1 MRHAERNLVI
11 RRFTAPV
18 DGTLAIDGTFSQPA
32 NSAGDGVTGYI
43 VHSRSGQVGPAHN
56 LAGKTRSVA
65 TAAKVDVKKGDTIDF
80 IVDNGGKGNAIG
92 DTFAWAP
99 TLRVAAAGATMTAS
113 AGPGMMTPGGPM
125 MVPGGP
131 MMAPGAP
138 AMAPGKAAMGNQM
151 GGGAGPGN
159 WNAQTQ
165 FGSPSAGQQK
175 PLDTWEKYAQM
186 LLLANEMT
194 FVD

>member
-1 MRHAERNLVI
+1 M
-11 RRFTAPV
+11 T
-18 DGTLAIDGTFSQPA
+18 
-32 NSAGDGVTGYI
+32 
-43 VHSRSGQVGPAHN
+43 
-56 LAGKTRSVA
+56 

-99 TLRVAAAGATMTAS
+99 TLKVVAAGATMTAS
-113 AGPGMMTPGGPM
+113 AGPGMPASGGPL
-125 MVPGGP
+125 

-151 GGGAGPGN
+151 GSAAGPGT
-159 WNAQTQ
+159 WSATGQ